1 MDEMYYYAFCIGYD
15 LMNDYFQKSE
25 MPQCDVVFEECKK
38 LSKEFMKS
46 DAVYKKCKKLSEKF
60 MNSKEYNDLRYSA
73 YESLTIW
80 LENNKEKIQRDYIDD
95 KENSE
100 TKRKTKDKIKER

>member
-1 MDEMYYYAFCIGYD
+1 
-15 LMNDYFQKSE
+15 
-25 MPQCDVVFEECKK
+25 
-38 LSKEFMKS
+38 
-46 DAVYKKCKKLSEKF
+46 